1 MPKYLILSPTVY
13 EAKPLFNKFGIGGTP
28 KTGACAESQ
37 NGEITV
43 LATGIGCAAS
53 STRVREAVK
62 RLSPQVVVLAG
73 YCGACREDLK
83 NGDFIFEAENGDMKS
98 LALRHGGTESKI
110 DSVKKIAGTA
120 EKLALGKAG
129 YAGVDMEGDIFREAV
144 RKEND
149 KIEFAH
155 FRWISDSLESNIP
168 PEFFQSAIDMGSGEL
183 RLSVVKIALQILK
196 NPALPARLSRFG
208 REIRPAK
215 KRYDFE
221 ISAIAEE
228 LIAQ

>member
-110 DSVKKIAGTA
+110 ASVKKIAGTA
-120 EKLALGKAG
+120 EKPGARQGGIRGGRHGGG
-129 YAGVDMEGDIFREAV
+129 YFQGSRTE
-144 RKEND
+144 RK
-149 KIEFAH
+149 
-155 FRWISDSLESNIP
+155 R
-168 PEFFQSAIDMGSGEL
+168 
-183 RLSVVKIALQILK
+183 
-196 NPALPARLSRFG
+196 
-208 REIRPAK
+208 
-215 KRYDFE
+215 
-221 ISAIAEE
+221 
-228 LIAQ
+228 